1 MDNKQKH
8 TKYGVLVDELDGK
21 NIKEWIK
28 VSATSARRVKRIR

>member
-8 TKYGVLVDELDGK
+8 TRYGVLVDELDGK

-28 VSATSARRVKRIR
+28 VRATAPRSVN